1 MPLLSTRDAIGAV
14 SEAVRSQLA
23 SCSLTTVT
31 VTRPDMAATDEV
43 APPKLNLFL
52 YQIDF
57 DPHLKN
63 HSLDEGQPPPLWL
76 VLRYLITAY
85 DVNKESDS
93 IAAHRLLGSGLA
105 CLQKMNF
112 LTSAVAA
119 LSDNP
124 EPLKLSFDSSDAE
137 LLSKVMQGGEEIY
150 RISAAFQVRPVL
162 IAPDVPPSY
171 APLVLTVGPP
181 GAEGVV
187 VLPSMGPVL
196 KQITPS
202 RFEGGTTLE
211 FSGEAINSSIE
222 SVFIGTMEL
231 PVIAAIEGAVQVR
244 VPHVPGIS
252 AGYHP
257 ACVARRLPSGR
268 QQTSN
273 PLLVSLQP
281 TLLNVVRGVLTANGT
296 NFFGDVT
303 LNGERLG
310 DLADSIFVAFYREGI
325 VALNLEV
332 SGTATQNSLIAS
344 VSSANALP
352 PGTYYLIL
360 RVNGAQA
367 TLTPPVAWIP

>member
-14 SEAVRSQLA
+14 SEAVRSQLQA
-23 SCSLTTVT
+23 RSLVITTVK
-31 VTRPDMAATDEV
+31 RPEFAALNDMG
-43 APPKLNLFL
+43 PKLNLFL

-85 DVNKESDS
+85 DDGNDSDTVE
-93 IAAHRLLGSGLA
+93 AHSLLGRGLA
-105 CLQKMNF
+105 SLQAMNF
-112 LTSAVAA
+112 LNPTVPA
-119 LSDNP
+119 LADNP
-124 EPLKLSFDSSDAE
+124 EPLKLSFDSSDVE
-137 LLSKVMQGGEEIY
+137 LLSRVMQGSEEKY

-181 GAEGVV
+181 GAEGVT

-202 RFEGGTTLE
+202 RFEANATLE
-211 FSGEAINSSIE
+211 FAGDGINGSIE
-222 SVFIGTMEL
+222 SVLIGSMEL
-231 PVIAAIEGAVQVR
+231 PVIAAREGAVKIVIPS
-244 VPHVPGIS
+244 VPSVS
-252 AGYHP
+252 AGYLP

-268 QQTSN
+268 LQTSN
-273 PLLVSLQP
+273 PLFISLLP
-281 TLLNVVRGVLTANGT
+281 TLITATPGVLTLNADNLL
-296 NFFGDVT
+296 FGNIT
-303 LNGERLG
+303 LTGERLG
-310 DLADSIFVAFYREGI
+310 GVDDVIFLAFYRDSV

-332 SGTATQNSLIAS
+332 TGTALQNTLT
-344 VSSANALP
+344 ANVLTTHGLA

-367 TLTPPVAWIP
+367 TLTPEVDWTL

>member
-1 MPLLSTRDAIGAV
+1 MPLLSTREAIGAV
-14 SEAVRSQLA
+14 SEVLRSQLQ
-23 SCSLTTVT
+23 SRSLVLTTVK
-31 VTRPDMAATDEV
+31 RPEV
-43 APPKLNLFL
+43 AAAEDIGAKLNLFL

-85 DVNKESDS
+85 DAGNDSDTV
-93 IAAHRLLGSGLA
+93 AAHRLLGTGLA
-105 CLQKMNF
+105 CLQAMNF
-112 LTSAVAA
+112 LSQTVPA
-119 LSDNP
+119 LADNP
-124 EPLKLSFDSSDAE
+124 EPLKLSFDSSDVE
-137 LLSKVMQGGEEIY
+137 LLSKVMQGSEEKY

-181 GAEGVV
+181 GAEGVA

-202 RFEGGTTLE
+202 RFEAGATLE
-211 FSGEAINSSIE
+211 FAGDGINSGIE
-222 SVFIGTMEL
+222 SVLIGSMEL
-231 PVIAAIEGAVQVR
+231 PVIAAREGAIKILIPN
-244 VPHVPGIS
+244 VPTVS
-252 AGYHP
+252 AGYLP

-273 PLLVSLQP
+273 PLFISLLP
-281 TLLNVVRGVLTANGT
+281 TLITATPGVLTLNADNLL
-296 NFFGDVT
+296 FGSIT
-303 LNGERLG
+303 ITGERLG
-310 DLADSIFVAFYREGI
+310 GVDDAIFLAFYRDGI

-332 SGTATQNSLIAS
+332 IGTALQNVLVVN
-344 VSSANALP
+344 VSTANALA

-367 TLTPPVAWIP
+367 THTPEVNWTL